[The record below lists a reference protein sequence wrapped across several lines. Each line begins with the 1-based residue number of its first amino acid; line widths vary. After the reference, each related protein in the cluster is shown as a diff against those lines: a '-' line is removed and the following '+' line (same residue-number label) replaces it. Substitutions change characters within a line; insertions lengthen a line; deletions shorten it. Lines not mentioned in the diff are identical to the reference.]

1 MPSNPLKP
9 SKAKAKRRAWHAQRP
24 GKHPGRFSGIKS
36 ARSPEGTC
44 ATSYEFDSVCNLS
57 YSYSYD
63 ANGRRTAMGGSYAQS
78 DLPAAISTTT
88 CNKAACSVRSSVEQS
103 LHASPSPPGS

>member
-1 MPSNPLKP
+1 MPSHPLKP
-9 SKAKAKRRAWHAQRP
+9 TKAKVKRRAWHGQLP

-44 ATSYEFDSVCNLS
+44 ATSYEFNSGCNL
-57 YSYSYD
+57 SYSYD
-63 ANGRRTAMGGSYAQS
+63 ANGRRTATGGSYAQS
-78 DLPAAISTTT
+78 DLPAAISTTN
-88 CNKAACSVRSSVEQS
+88 CNTAACSVRSGVKQS